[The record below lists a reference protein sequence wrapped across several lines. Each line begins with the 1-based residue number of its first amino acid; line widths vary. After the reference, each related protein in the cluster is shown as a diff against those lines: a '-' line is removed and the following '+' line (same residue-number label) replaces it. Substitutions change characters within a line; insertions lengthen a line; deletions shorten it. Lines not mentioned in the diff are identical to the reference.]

1 MAGNMAPLV
10 SVITAT
16 YNWSSVLR
24 YAIQSVLW
32 QSLQDFEMLIIGD
45 GCTDDS
51 AEVVASFHDERL
63 RWHNLAHNSGSQSE
77 PNNVGLE
84 MARAQ
89 FVAYLGHDDLWYPTH
104 LKALVTALQT
114 HAADVAYTQCVMIG
128 PPHSGIRVLTGL
140 SDSGQH
146 TAGMWMLPSALMH
159 KREMADAIG
168 GWKDYRTLHLPPDAD
183 FFGRAF
189 QHGKSFT
196 AVNEL
201 TVFKF
206 PSAWRRNSYRQR
218 LCSEQVEYV
227 RRIRTESDFLKDEW
241 QAIAQAYVLG
251 KTLAPP
257 DAQLPVVPAN
267 APRGWMVEQ
276 WRAIRGLEPNALDPV
291 RPLPINQR
299 IRLTLAKMVRRAG
312 RALLR
317 RLDG

>member
-1 MAGNMAPLV
+1 MVGKMAPLV

-32 QSLQDFEMLIIGD
+32 QSFQDFEMLIIGD

-51 AEVVASFHDERL
+51 ADVVASFHDERL

-77 PNNVGLE
+77 PNNAGLE
-84 MARAQ
+84 MASTQ

-114 HAADVAYTQCVMIG
+114 HATDVTYTQCVMVG
-128 PPHSGIRVLTGL
+128 PPNSGIRVLTGL
-140 SDSGQH
+140 SDSGQV
-146 TAGMWMLPSALMH
+146 TEGMGIPPSALMH
-159 KREMADAIG
+159 KREMVDAIG
-168 GWKDYRTLHLPPDAD
+168 GWKDYRTLHVPPDME
-183 FFGRAF
+183 FVQRAY
-189 QHGKSFT
+189 QRGKSFT

-206 PSAWRRNSYRQR
+206 NSAWRRNSYRQR
-218 LCSEQVEYV
+218 LCSEQAEYV

-241 QAIAQAYVLG
+241 LAIAHAYVLC
-251 KTLAPP
+251 KTDSPP

-276 WRAIRGLEPNALDPV
+276 WRTIRGLEPNALDPF
-291 RPLPINQR
+291 PAPSFQQR
-299 IRLTLAKMVRRAG
+299 IRLTLANIVHRVG